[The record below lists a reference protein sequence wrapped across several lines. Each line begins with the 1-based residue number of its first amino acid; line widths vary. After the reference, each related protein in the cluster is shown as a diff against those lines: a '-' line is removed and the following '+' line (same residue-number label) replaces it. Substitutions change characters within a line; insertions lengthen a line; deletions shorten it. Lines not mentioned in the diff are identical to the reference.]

1 MAMVRISDKA
11 LERLKELAV
20 AGNRPL
26 TNQLDELLLKEVVH
40 QPVSVGYFDEPSV
53 ADKMANMKPEDVP
66 ESLRDVKVPVA
77 DPSE

>member
-66 ESLRDVKVPVA
+66 ESWRDVKVPVA